1 MGLKDR
7 WDNFIKLYKIAPTS
21 AKGNFL
27 VGLFFVSILV
37 IFVVFGPYIVP
48 YNPLK
53 MSDDELA
60 PPSLKHLMGTD
71 VLGRDLFTRMVV
83 GTRYS
88 LGASFLATLIGL
100 IIGLTL
106 GSSSGFFGGKLDRL
120 LMLFMDSLYVF
131 PNFILMLIMA
141 IVLGQGIWQSALA
154 IAIGGIPGRF
164 RMIRS
169 LTISVKERG
178 FIEAERVLGASNW
191 HIIRYHITPYY
202 LSVLFVQLS
211 LGMARGSLAL
221 AGLGFLGLG
230 IPPPTPD
237 WGAELNAGRPFY
249 LSGHWWLVI
258 FPGIFVLIAMMGFN
272 LLSEGLDTIM
282 NPTMRRLQK

>member
-1 MGLKDR
+1 MGMKDR
-7 WDNFIKLYKIAPTS
+7 WDNFIKLYKLAPFS

-27 VGLFFVSILV
+27 TGLFFVTILV

-60 PPSLKHLMGTD
+60 PPSLKYFMGTD
-71 VLGRDLFTRMVV
+71 VLGRDLFSRMVV
-83 GTRYS
+83 GTRFS
-88 LGASFLATLIGL
+88 LGASFFATLIGL
-100 IIGLTL
+100 MIGLLL

-120 LMLFMDSLYVF
+120 LMLFMDALYVF

-141 IVLGQGIWQSALA
+141 IVLGQGIWQSAVA
-154 IAIGGIPGRF
+154 IAIAGIPGRF

-191 HIIRYHITPYY
+191 HIIRHHIAPYY
-202 LSVLFVQLS
+202 LSVLFVQIS
-211 LGMARGSLAL
+211 LGMARGTLAL

-258 FPGIFVLIAMMGFN
+258 FPGVFVLMAMIGFN
-272 LLSEGLDTIM
+272 LLSEGLDTIL